1 MSDLLDITKT
11 EEHVTILHF
20 DGSLDRQ
27 TEDFAIENARAVRDS
42 GARFL
47 LIDLSS
53 VDVITSAG
61 LHALHAIFKM
71 FTPYGEVQAWKKE
84 NTEGM
89 FKSPYF
95 KLCGAASQIQ
105 YVLNITGFLENI
117 AIYPTLQEALDSF
130 PS

>member
-1 MSDLLDITKT
+1 MTDLLDVTIT
-11 EEHVTILHF
+11 EGHVTILHF

-27 TEDFAIENARAVRDS
+27 TEDFVIENARAVRDS

-47 LIDLSS
+47 LIDLSN

-61 LHALHAIFKM
+61 LHAFHAIFKM
-71 FTPYGEVQAWKKE
+71 FTPYEEVESWKKG
-84 NTEGM
+84 NTGGV

-95 KLCGAASQIQ
+95 KLCGAPPQIQ

>member
-1 MSDLLDITKT
+1 MTDLLDITKT
-11 EEHVTILHF
+11 EGRVTILHF

-27 TEDFAIENARAVRDS
+27 TENLAIESARTAKNS

-47 LIDLSS
+47 LIDLSD

-61 LHALHAIFKM
+61 LHALHSIFKI
-71 FTPYGEVQAWKKE
+71 FTPHDEVEAWKKE
-84 NTEGM
+84 NAGIV
-89 FKSPYF
+89 FRSPYF
-95 KLCGAASQIQ
+95 KLSGAAPQIQ

-130 PS
+130 PT